1 MNLHKKTVAA
11 VLLAAVVVHAY
22 AFNSGFTLGL
32 KANLTGSLT
41 DPRISKKD
49 MDYLGGNGM
58 KGMLGYITTGEADLT
73 YLFDSIRYFRLQDNS
88 VFGGLGWSFVLG
100 LGQGFSGQISG
111 QFNDRLNGDKGK
123 QIDVFCRVHMTPVL
137 TLTSGVRSYFLRN
150 RLSLGVNTGIRMPL
164 DPQPIYEL
172 YTNLTPDEVEQL
184 KRVGLDFSSETGTL
198 LITQEQMKKINPVGF
213 IFKGFIE
220 YNQPF
225 LSNME
230 ILLGGFLSYTIYKPK
245 YVTMPQKL
253 IDAAKAGGKLK
264 NPPVDVDVIN
274 KPINSFYMNSLDFG
288 VTIGLTFK
296 V

>member
-1 MNLHKKTVAA
+1 MHLHKKAVAV
-11 VLLAAVVVHAY
+11 VLLTVIAIHLY
-22 AFNSGFTLGL
+22 AFDSGFTLGL

-41 DPRISKKD
+41 DPRINKKD
-49 MDYLGGNGM
+49 LDYLGGNRM

-88 VFGGLGWSFVLG
+88 VFGGLGWSFALG

-111 QFNDRLNGDKGK
+111 QFNDKLNGGKGK

-150 RLSLGVNTGIRMPL
+150 RLSLGLNTGIRMPL

-172 YTNLTPDEVEQL
+172 YTNLTPDEVEEL
-184 KRVGLDFSSETGTL
+184 KKEKLDFSSETGML

-230 ILLGGFLSYTIYKPK
+230 IVLGGFLSYTIYKPK

-253 IDAAKAGGKLK
+253 IDAAKAGGAAKGIT
-264 NPPVDVDVIN
+264 VDVVN
-274 KPINSFYMNSLDFG
+274 TPINSFYMNSLDFG
-288 VTIGLTFK
+288 ITIGLTFK

>member
-41 DPRISKKD
+41 DPWISKKD

-111 QFNDRLNGDKGK
+111 QFNDKLNGGKGK

-150 RLSLGVNTGIRMPL
+150 RLSLGLNTGIRMPL

-172 YTNLTPDEVEQL
+172 YTNLTPDEVEEL
-184 KRVGLDFSSETGTL
+184 KKEKIDFSSETGTL

-230 ILLGGFLSYTIYKPK
+230 IVLGGFLSYTIYKPK

-253 IDAAKAGGKLK
+253 IDAAKAGGAAKGIT
-264 NPPVDVDVIN
+264 VDVVN
-274 KPINSFYMNSLDFG
+274 TPINSFYMNSLDFG

>member
-1 MNLHKKTVAA
+1 MRLHKKTVAV
-11 VLLAAVVVHAY
+11 VLFAIAAIHLY

-41 DPRISKKD
+41 RPKISKAD
-49 MDYLGGNGM
+49 MDYLGGDGM
-58 KGMLGYITTGEADLT
+58 KGTLGYITTGEADLT
-73 YLFDSIRYFRLQDNS
+73 YIFDSVRFFHLEDND
-88 VFGGLGWSFVLG
+88 VFGGLGLSFALG

-111 QFNDRLNGDKGK
+111 QYNDTLKKR
-123 QIDVFCRVHMTPVL
+123 IDVFCRVHMTPVM
-137 TLTSGVRSYFLRN
+137 TFTSGVRSYFLRN
-150 RLSLGVNTGIRMPL
+150 RLALGMNTGIKMPL
-164 DPQPIYEL
+164 DPHPTYEL
-172 YTNLTPDEVEQL
+172 YTNLTPEEVAQL
-184 KRVGLDFSSETGTL
+184 KKEGIDFSSETGTL

-213 IFKGFIE
+213 TFKGFIE

-230 ILLGGFLSYTIYKPK
+230 IVLGGFLSYTVYKPK
-245 YVTMPQKL
+245 YITMPQKL

-264 NPPVDVDVIN
+264 NPPVDVDVVKN
-274 KPINSFYMNSLDFG
+274 PIKSFYMNSLDFG

>member
-1 MNLHKKTVAA
+1 MRLHKKTVAV
-11 VLLAAVVVHAY
+11 VLFAIAAIHLY

-41 DPRISKKD
+41 DPRINKKD
-49 MDYLGGNGM
+49 MDYLGGDGM
-58 KGMLGYITTGEADLT
+58 KGTVGYITTGEADLT
-73 YLFDSIRYFRLQDNS
+73 YIFDSVRFFHLEDND
-88 VFGGLGWSFVLG
+88 VFGGLGLSFALG

-111 QFNDRLNGDKGK
+111 QYNDTLKKR
-123 QIDVFCRVHMTPVL
+123 IDVFCRVHMTPVM
-137 TLTSGVRSYFLRN
+137 TFTTGVRSYFLRN
-150 RLSLGVNTGIRMPL
+150 RLALGVNTGIKMPL
-164 DPQPIYEL
+164 DPHPTYEL
-172 YTNLTPDEVEQL
+172 YTNLTPEEVAQL
-184 KRVGLDFSSETGTL
+184 KKEGMDFSSETGTL

-213 IFKGFIE
+213 TFKGFVE

-230 ILLGGFLSYTIYKPK
+230 IVLGGFLSYTVYKPK

-264 NPPVDVDVIN
+264 NPPVDVDIVN
-274 KPINSFYMNSLDFG
+274 HPINSFYMNSLDFG
-288 VTIGLTFK
+288 VTVGLTFK

>member
-1 MNLHKKTVAA
+1 MHLHKKTVAV
-11 VLLAAVVVHAY
+11 VLLTVIAIHLY
-22 AFNSGFTLGL
+22 AFDSGFTLGL

-41 DPRISKKD
+41 DPRINKKD
-49 MDYLGGNGM
+49 LDYLGGNGM

-88 VFGGLGWSFVLG
+88 VFGGLGWSFALG

-111 QFNDRLNGDKGK
+111 QFNDKLNGGKGK

-172 YTNLTPDEVEQL
+172 YTNLTPDEVEEL
-184 KRVGLDFSSETGTL
+184 KKVGLDFSSETGTL

-230 ILLGGFLSYTIYKPK
+230 IVLGGFLSYTVYKPK

-264 NPPVDVDVIN
+264 EPPVDVDVVN
-274 KPINSFYMNSLDFG
+274 HPINSFYMNSLDFG
-288 VTIGLTFK
+288 ITIGLTFK

>member
-1 MNLHKKTVAA
+1 MNLHKKT
-11 VLLAAVVVHAY
+11 AVVVLLTLTAVHLY
-22 AFNSGFTLGL
+22 AFDSGFTLGL

-41 DPRISKKD
+41 DPRINKKD
-49 MDYLGGNGM
+49 LDYLGGNGM

-111 QFNDRLNGDKGK
+111 QFNDKLNGGKGK

-150 RLSLGVNTGIRMPL
+150 RLSLGLNTGIRMPL

-172 YTNLTPDEVEQL
+172 YTNLTPDEVEEL
-184 KRVGLDFSSETGTL
+184 KKEKLDFSSETGTL

-230 ILLGGFLSYTIYKPK
+230 IVLGGFLSYTIYKPK

-253 IDAAKAGGKLK
+253 IDAAKAGGAAKGIT
-264 NPPVDVDVIN
+264 VDVVN
-274 KPINSFYMNSLDFG
+274 TPINSFYMNSLDFG
-288 VTIGLTFK
+288 VTVGLTFK